1 MQPADDR
8 SPVPDTGPRYLYD
21 SARGLFYT
29 KPRLRGWS
37 HLIWFEASLVLGT
50 LVIVAAQGA
59 TEVTAAS
66 IYAASVSA
74 MFGTSALYHRGNW
87 GTRASR
93 LLQRADHAM
102 IFLLIAGTATP
113 VFLLAAPGRYG
124 TVCLATLWLLTS
136 VSAGIHLVWISAPE
150 ALVGATFIGLG
161 CVGVLALPPV
171 WVHNGVAPAL
181 LLLAGG
187 GLYVVGAILYHRR
200 RPDPFPAVF
209 GYHEVFHAYVCAAA
223 ACQYIAIALFIL

>member
-8 SPVPDTGPRYLYD
+8 RAPDRGLDHLYD
-21 SARGLFYT
+21 SHRGLFYA
-29 KPRLRGWS
+29 KPQLRGWS

-50 LVIVAAQGA
+50 LVIAAARGA
-59 TEVTAAS
+59 TEVAAAS

-87 GTRASR
+87 GTRANR
-93 LLQRADHAM
+93 ALQRADHAM

-113 VFLLAAPGRYG
+113 AFLLAAPGTYG
-124 TVCLATLWLLTS
+124 VVCLAIVWALAGTAAS
-136 VSAGIHLVWISAPE
+136 VHLVWISAPE
-150 ALVGATFIGLG
+150 RIVGGTFIGLG
-161 CVGVLALPPV
+161 CVGVLALPPI
-171 WVHNGVAPAL
+171 WVHDGVAPAL
-181 LLLAGG
+181 LMMAGG

-223 ACQYIAIALFIL
+223 ACQYIAVAILIL